1 MLKGRDLLIFLS
13 SLNFSSEN
21 ALKIYNYLS
30 DNEIDFSEFNS
41 VDFVNEK
48 ILTKRSN
55 DKLQEMHSK
64 VYEVL
69 ENVRKDTLN
78 KEINILTILDD
89 KYPTSL
95 RYIEDPPSV
104 LYIKGDLK
112 LENPIA
118 FVGARK
124 HTIYGENVVNR
135 IIDDLKGYNFTIVS
149 GMAYGI
155 DALSHMRALKNDLNT
170 VAVLG
175 TGVDY
180 IYPKRNRNLYHEI
193 LEKGGAIVSEFSL
206 GHGPNTYTFPMRNR
220 IISGLSDAVVVVE
233 AKDKSGSLITA
244 RLAAEQGKEILS
256 VPGNINSLYS
266 VGTNKLIRDGAYP
279 LIEAQ
284 DILDLYPN
292 VQLNSSNK
300 SEVSLEAE
308 ELVVFNLIKDGFTN
322 PNDISN
328 KLNKD
333 IVYVNKI
340 LTMLELKEAIE
351 RFSMNEF
358 RTLF

>member
-1 MLKGRDLLIFLS
+1 MKGRDFLIFLS
-13 SLNFSSEN
+13 SINFSSEN
-21 ALKIYNYLS
+21 ALKIYDYLS
-30 DNEIDFSEFNS
+30 EEKIEFDNFDS
-41 VDFVNEK
+41 VDFVKEK

-64 VYEVL
+64 ISNVL
-69 ENVRKDTLN
+69 ENVKEEITK
-78 KEINILTILDD
+78 KEIKISTILDD
-89 KYPTSL
+89 DYPKNL
-95 RYIEDPPSV
+95 RYIEDPPAV

-112 LENPIA
+112 LFNPVA
-118 FVGARK
+118 FVGSRK
-124 HTIYGENVVNR
+124 HTSYGENVVNR
-135 IIDDLKGYNFTIVS
+135 IIDDLNGYNFTIVS

-155 DALSHMRALKNDLNT
+155 DALSHKRALKNNLNT

-193 LEKGGAIVSEFSL
+193 LEKGGAIVSEFPL

-220 IISGLSDAVVVVE
+220 IISGLSNAVVVVE
-233 AKDKSGSLITA
+233 ARDKSGSLITA

-256 VPGNINSLYS
+256 VPGNISSPYS
-266 VGTNKLIRDGAYP
+266 VGTNKLIRDGAFP

-292 VQLNSSNK
+292 IERNSTNESK
-300 SEVSLEAE
+300 TSLDAE
-308 ELVVFNLIKDGFTN
+308 ELIIFNLIKDGFTN
-322 PNDISN
+322 PNDISD
-328 KLNKD
+328 KLKKD